1 MPDSLT
7 QAGVRCHHERDRRS
21 EPAPP
26 AGIMKYMEYAAP
38 GLLLVMSA
46 TGFSAFTYVATT
58 RPLTDLESVFL
69 QVFAASAGFIG
80 TFMIGRQSARKA
92 ALEVIKPHARSAFR
106 RLISQYQSLHRMASI
121 IESSNNSKMPDQYKD
136 VLARLDEIA
145 IAQISTADDAL
156 ADWED
161 IVPEDVK
168 ELRQALSSG
177 RSRKGR

>member
-1 MPDSLT
+1 
-7 QAGVRCHHERDRRS
+7 
-21 EPAPP
+21 
-26 AGIMKYMEYAAP
+26 
-38 GLLLVMSA
+38 
-46 TGFSAFTYVATT
+46 
-58 RPLTDLESVFL
+58 
-69 QVFAASAGFIG
+69 
-80 TFMIGRQSARKA
+80 
-92 ALEVIKPHARSAFR
+92 
-106 RLISQYQSLHRMASI
+106 MASI